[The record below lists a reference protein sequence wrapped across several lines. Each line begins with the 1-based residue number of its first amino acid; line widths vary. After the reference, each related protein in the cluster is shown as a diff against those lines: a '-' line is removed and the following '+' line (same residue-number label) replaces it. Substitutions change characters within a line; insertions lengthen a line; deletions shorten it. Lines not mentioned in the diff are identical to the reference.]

1 MMSGEEPPIIQRQ
14 PEREMK
20 QPRVGVLLVHGL
32 NGSHQDMEELAIFLT
47 QHGMVTENM
56 LLPGHGTHVRDLL
69 SLGWTDWS
77 TAVQVETKRLKQ
89 RCDLVFLIGH
99 SLGGALCL
107 HTAAHEQVHG
117 IVSMCAPLH
126 MFFWTRPAVQLA
138 MRFTPV
144 LPTVRED
151 VRDGKARKRYTR
163 NVYRWTPMR
172 PVNSMLD
179 FLPTLRR
186 EIPRISAPVLV
197 MNAIRDHVVP
207 ASDGFE
213 IYRIIGSH
221 DKELLTLHR
230 SYHVIML
237 DHDRDEVF
245 ARTLSF
251 LKRQIA
257 QYHDITEQTA

>member
-1 MMSGEEPPIIQRQ
+1 MMSGEEPPIIQHQ

-32 NGSHQDMEELAIFLT
+32 NGSRQDMEELAIFLT

-69 SLGWTDWS
+69 PLGWTDWS

-138 MRFTPV
+138 MRFT
-144 LPTVRED
+144 
-151 VRDGKARKRYTR
+151 
-163 NVYRWTPMR
+163 
-172 PVNSMLD
+172 
-179 FLPTLRR
+179 
-186 EIPRISAPVLV
+186 
-197 MNAIRDHVVP
+197 
-207 ASDGFE
+207 
-213 IYRIIGSH
+213 
-221 DKELLTLHR
+221 
-230 SYHVIML
+230 
-237 DHDRDEVF
+237 
-245 ARTLSF
+245 
-251 LKRQIA
+251 
-257 QYHDITEQTA
+257 